1 MRSTITRRQTPLL
14 TRILHQWDLQILV
27 IPSILFIL
35 VFSYVPMYGI
45 IMAFQE
51 FRLGDFPGAS
61 QWVGFK
67 QFLSLF
73 KDPNFGRVL
82 RNTVVISLLK
92 MAINF
97 PIPIIFAVFV
107 NELRVERFKRIAQ
120 TISYLPHFI
129 SWVVLAGIITNFLSM
144 NDGLINDL
152 VVAMGG
158 EKINFL
164 GSSDWFRTVIV
175 GTNIWKE
182 AGWGTVIYLASLSA
196 ISPEYYEAATVDG
209 ANRFQRIRHI
219 TLPGIAGTIVI
230 LLVLQIGGLMNNGF
244 EQIYLFQ
251 NDLNLSVSDV
261 FETYTYKI
269 GISGGQYSYSTAVGL
284 FKNVVGMI
292 LIFTSNYAARRMG
305 HATLYSS

>member
-129 SWVVLAGIITNFLSM
+129 SWVV
-144 NDGLINDL
+144 
-152 VVAMGG
+152 
-158 EKINFL
+158 
-164 GSSDWFRTVIV
+164 
-175 GTNIWKE
+175 
-182 AGWGTVIYLASLSA
+182 
-196 ISPEYYEAATVDG
+196 
-209 ANRFQRIRHI
+209 
-219 TLPGIAGTIVI
+219 
-230 LLVLQIGGLMNNGF
+230 
-244 EQIYLFQ
+244 
-251 NDLNLSVSDV
+251 
-261 FETYTYKI
+261 
-269 GISGGQYSYSTAVGL
+269 
-284 FKNVVGMI
+284 
-292 LIFTSNYAARRMG
+292 AARL
-305 HATLYSS
+305 T